1 VSSSTSPRR
10 RRRGGKVSTREQIV
24 NRAVELFAENGY
36 ANTSLDDIA
45 MAVGIKK
52 PSIYHYIRTKE
63 DLLYEIQRML
73 VEGLLD
79 EVGAMLATASTPP
92 EKVRAF
98 FRGVL
103 RLVARR
109 QLEMTIFLNEAAPKS
124 EGKRWREINAKRD
137 EYQKLFEE
145 VLAEGI
151 QSGVFRPLPI
161 TLTALAALGTV
172 TWAYRWY
179 DARGLSPDEIADLY
193 VDIILN
199 GITA

>member
-1 VSSSTSPRR
+1 VH
-10 RRRGGKVSTREQIV
+10 Q
-24 NRAVELFAENGY
+24 AVKLFAENGY

-45 MAVGIKK
+45 TAVGIKK

-73 VEGLLD
+73 VE
-79 EVGAMLATASTPP
+79 EIHSEISEMLATASTPP
-92 EKVRAF
+92 EKLRAF

-103 RLVARR
+103 RLIARR
-109 QLEMTIFLNEAAPKS
+109 KLEMTILVNETAPES
-124 EGKRWREINAKRD
+124 RGRRWREIDARRD
-137 EYQKLFEE
+137 EYQKLFEG
-145 VLAEGI
+145 VLDEGMR
-151 QSGVFRPLPI
+151 SGAFRPLPI

-199 GITA
+199 GIAS